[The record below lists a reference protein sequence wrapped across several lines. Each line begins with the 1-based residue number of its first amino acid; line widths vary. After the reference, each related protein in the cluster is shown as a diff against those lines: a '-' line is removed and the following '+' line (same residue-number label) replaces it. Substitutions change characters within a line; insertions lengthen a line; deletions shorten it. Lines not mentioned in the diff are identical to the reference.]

1 MLAKLTDQ
9 TIYQKIVIHVHI
21 LRTSIQMRQCI
32 WKHSDMFE
40 GNLTKQ
46 ESILKYRP
54 FYFKRNSSMLHYEG
68 MRCSTI
74 KRTLSCNA
82 MFSRNVDCKVA
93 QSDWNRT
100 SGGRERDRCCESMC
114 VRVCWWVRGGK
125 IFKNGRVAP
134 PGELTEETNPIE
146 PDTFVTTLLIAC
158 PWPNRQT
165 DRHAQVPTQGVR
177 PRKE

>member
-1 MLAKLTDQ
+1 MLAQLNDRTS
-9 TIYQKIVIHVHI
+9 YQHIMIQVHI
-21 LRTSIQMRQCI
+21 LRTSIEMHQ
-32 WKHSDMFE
+32 WTSKHSDMFE

-100 SGGRERDRCCESMC
+100 SGERERERERDRCCESMC

-146 PDTFVTTLLIAC
+146 PDTFVTTLLIAR
-158 PWPNRQT
+158 PWPNR
-165 DRHAQVPTQGVR
+165 
-177 PRKE
+177 